1 MRVAALALIVA
12 LSVTAAPAEE
22 RAATRRLPALEK
34 YHYACVT
41 GDDTYRLIRTET
53 ELRAF
58 TKLLVEQCQVDQKVF
73 NAALSAAH
81 IDFGREALVL
91 IEKFYGGTGMARASL
106 ALSPPE
112 AGVLTAAITITVPPP
127 PVTPDVARFPFAF
140 AVSKASVEEIVVTV
154 GGVKKASLPVN
165 QSP

>member
-1 MRVAALALIVA
+1 VLTLA
-12 LSVTAAPAEE
+12 LSVTTAPAEE
-22 RAATRRLPALEK
+22 RAASRRLPELER
-34 YHYACVT
+34 YHYACLT
-41 GDDTYRLIRTET
+41 GNDTYRLIRTDA

-58 TKLLVEQCQVDQKVF
+58 TRLLVEQCRVDEKAF

-81 IDFGREALVL
+81 IDFAREAVVL

-106 ALSPPE
+106 TLSPPE
-112 AGVLTAAITITVPPP
+112 SGVVTAAITITVPPP

-154 GGVKKASLPVN
+154 GGVKKASLPVSE
-165 QSP
+165 SP